1 MQVRIKNSHFSRIF
15 SVIEG
20 TSATAQNCP
29 TGGAVIRK
37 LRTTARPAQN
47 SDFFSLKSAVG
58 EHVEPYRGKNT
69 LQKRFKMIKKHSFS
83 TAGETP

>member
-29 TGGAVIRK
+29 TGDAVIRK
-37 LRTTARPAQN
+37 LRTTSRPAQN
-47 SDFFSLKSAVG
+47 SDFFSLKSA
-58 EHVEPYRGKNT
+58 YFGKKT
-69 LQKRFKMIKKHSFS
+69 PHKYFKMIKKHSFS